1 MECRMNRRI
10 WPALLL
16 MPAAATSPWSIEAL
30 SRGARRM
37 LTTTTLYVVLPACWY
52 AGIAAD
58 VARDQWNWVLLDVL
72 LVVPGVIRGFL
83 GFLG

>member
-1 MECRMNRRI
+1 MNRRLA
-10 WPALLL
+10 PAVLV
-16 MPAAATSPWSIEAL
+16 MPEAPTSAWSVETL

-37 LTTTTLYVVLPACWY
+37 LTTTTLYVAVPGCWY

-58 VARDQWNWVLLDVL
+58 VGRDQWNWVLLDVV

-83 GFLG
+83 SLLGG